1 MKKIF
6 ILAYARAN
14 LGDDLFVY
22 MLLKKYISG
31 IILLNNKLKKENISI
46 NEYLDLLK
54 LELSVYSGR
63 EIENLSEARKILSKK
78 Q

>member
-1 MKKIF
+1 
-6 ILAYARAN
+6 
-14 LGDDLFVY
+14 

-31 IILLNNKLKKENISI
+31 INLLNNKLKKENISI